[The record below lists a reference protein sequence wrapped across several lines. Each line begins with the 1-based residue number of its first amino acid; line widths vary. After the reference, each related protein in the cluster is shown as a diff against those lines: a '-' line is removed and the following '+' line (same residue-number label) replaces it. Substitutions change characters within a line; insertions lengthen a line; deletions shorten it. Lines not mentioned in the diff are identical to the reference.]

1 VEQDKTTIYMYS
13 TEVNFNKVKLPR
25 ILLVDE
31 NTLSQ
36 HVLEERERWK
46 LEVGTTYVLRTGGN
60 VMHAFGEGHNTVL
73 GQ

>member
-1 VEQDKTTIYMYS
+1 M
-13 TEVNFNKVKLPR
+13 
-25 ILLVDE
+25 DE